1 MLKYYQSSDIR
12 CLGRPHRVS
21 NTELW
26 NKKVGEVT
34 VLHVGKGIPG
44 SGDCMLRDPKRGEGA
59 AEREPVKG
67 VGVWIRKGYWPEKW
81 VNRIVK
87 NFMSC

>member
-12 CLGRPHRVS
+12 YLGRPHRVS
-21 NTELW
+21 NTELCF
-26 NKKVGEVT
+26 KKVGEVT

-59 AEREPVKG
+59 CGERACQRGWGMDKE
-67 VGVWIRKGYWPEKW
+67 
-81 VNRIVK
+81 RILA
-87 NFMSC
+87 S